1 MMDRKRNRF
10 LISGAAVVPLFGL
23 LASTVV
29 FAESGEDPTMEEI
42 VVTGT
47 HIKGADIEGALPV
60 TVLNA
65 EEIQDTGSLT
75 GEDLLRS
82 IPQAGSIGFGSSR
95 GGITG
100 VNAARGDVASFNLRS
115 IGEGNTLTLINGRRM
130 VLHPITQTSSFD
142 GVPVASANANTLP
155 AAALQRVEVLRDGAA
170 AIYGADAVAGVINYV
185 LNDDY
190 EGFEINI
197 RGGQEEGTER
207 ADTTINGAW
216 GTQFNEGR
224 TSLVVS
230 GSYTNS
236 NGVDANDYDFSSNQD
251 LRSRAP
257 AFSSDTSLDQRSSL
271 EPHALVN
278 FNGLGTFHVRPATLL
293 RDNGATLGIAD
304 CGGRGLDGADLVYN
318 DGQQDLCLDSSGQD
332 RALRPNRNEVRTLV
346 PDIERVNLFARVTHD
361 LDNGFEVYG
370 EASYYSAEATRQW
383 EQSAILS
390 NGRFFVEAD
399 YFYNPFGPVTFDDGR
414 PNPNRLP
421 GLDTSI
427 VPVEGL
433 GFELV
438 NLRPTDTGPREIEV
452 ESTSY
457 RVVGGL
463 TGTIGEWDFDTAFV
477 RSEAEVDDTASN
489 RISTPL
495 FQAQINRDTPDA
507 YNIFTGVNPADP
519 TSIIDATPNPRTSID
534 PFIVSSTRN
543 AETTLTLV
551 DFKLSN
557 NNVFELP
564 AGGVALAL
572 GLEYRQEELDE
583 DNSAIFDGSTPFI
596 DALDPDLAPGQIT
609 NASSL
614 EGSSVRPDV
623 SADRSVF
630 SAFAEALI
638 PLVSDVPGIYSL
650 DAQVALRYEDF
661 DDVGSITRPKLALSW
676 YPIQQLQVRAAF
688 SQGFRAPNLI
698 QLNSPGT
705 SITTGVDDYAEG
717 IALGTGD
724 INDGPSN
731 GNYILETAGNQDLE
745 PEESDNLN
753 FGIVFTPIDN
763 LVITADW
770 WEIETEDT
778 VGVFSDENESRLDA
792 VLRAAGS
799 SNPSVIRAAPDT
811 DNPLGEIV
819 QIVRRY
825 ENLNT
830 REVKGFDIAVYYTI
844 ESDLGSFDIK
854 LNAAKLTDFEQSPGG
869 AAQQLVDFGANPT
882 VLGSSVG
889 DVIER
894 EFFPEWR
901 QTASL
906 TWNSNDD
913 AWGAGLFYSHVGEVF
928 EPSVTAN
935 GQFFFVD
942 EYDTIN
948 LHVTSRGLLGD
959 GSSIR
964 LGVNN
969 VTDEEPPLASE
980 SLGFEGELHSS
991 RGRYVYLQL
1000 NKRFTP

>member
-1 MMDRKRNRF
+1 MLLLLFSFVGASFANAEAKREA
-10 LISGAAVVPLFGL
+10 I
-23 LASTVV
+23 
-29 FAESGEDPTMEEI
+29 EEI

-47 HIKGADIEGALPV
+47 HIKGADIEGVLPV
-60 TVLNA
+60 TVLDA

-82 IPQAGSIGFGSSR
+82 IPQVGSIGFGASR

-155 AAALQRVEVLRDGAA
+155 AAALQRVEVLRDGAG

-190 EGFEINI
+190 EGFEISI
-197 RGGQEEGTER
+197 RGGEEEGTER
-207 ADTTINGAW
+207 ADATISGAW
-216 GTQFNEGR
+216 GTQFNNGR
-224 TSLVVS
+224 TGLVVS

-257 AFSSDTSLDQRSSL
+257 DFASDLSLDQRSSL
-271 EPHALVN
+271 EPHARVN
-278 FNGLGTFHVRPATLL
+278 FNGLGLFHVRPATLM
-293 RDNGATLGIAD
+293 RDNGSTWGVAD
-304 CGGRGLDGADLVYN
+304 CGGRGLDGADLVYS
-318 DGQQDLCLDSSGQD
+318 DGLQDLCLDSSGQD
-332 RALRPNRNEVRTLV
+332 RAIRPNRNEVRTLV
-346 PDIERVNLFARVTHD
+346 PDIERYNIFARLTHE

-399 YFYNPFGPVTFDDGR
+399 YYYNPFGPVTFDDGR

-421 GLDTSI
+421 GLDPSI

-433 GFELV
+433 GFQV
-438 NLRPTDTGPREIEV
+438 NSLRPTDTGPREIEV

-457 RVVGGL
+457 RFVGGL
-463 TGTIGEWDFDTAFV
+463 TGNIGEWEFDTALV
-477 RSEAEVDDTASN
+477 YSEAEVDDTASN

-519 TSIIDATPNPRTSID
+519 TSIIDATPNPRSSID
-534 PFIVSSTRN
+534 PFIVSASRK

-557 NNVFELP
+557 ANLFELP
-564 AGGVALAL
+564 AGNVALAL
-572 GLEYRQEELDE
+572 GVEYRQEELDE
-583 DNSAIFDGSTPFI
+583 DNSAIFDGSMPFI
-596 DALDPDLAPGQIT
+596 DPLDPGLAPGEIT

-623 SADRSVF
+623 AADRQVF
-630 SAFAEALI
+630 SAFAEAII
-638 PLVSDVPGIYSL
+638 PLISDVPGIHSL
-650 DAQVALRYEDF
+650 DAQVAVRYENF
-661 DDVGSITRPKLALSW
+661 DDVGTITRPKFALSW
-676 YPIQQLQVRAAF
+676 YPIEQIQFRAAF

-705 SITTGVDDYAEG
+705 SITTSVQDFAEG

-724 INDGPSN
+724 INSGPAN
-731 GNYILETAGNQDLE
+731 GNYILETAGNQDLD
-745 PEESDNLN
+745 PEKSDNFN
-753 FGIVFTPIDN
+753 IGVVFTPIEN
-763 LVITADW
+763 LTFTADY
-770 WEIETEDT
+770 WEIESEDT

-792 VLRAAGS
+792 VLRASGS
-799 SNPSVIRAAPDT
+799 SNPSVMRAAPDE
-811 DNPLGEIV
+811 DNPLGEILR
-819 QIVRRY
+819 IVRRY

-830 REVKGFDIAVYYTI
+830 RKVEGVDIGVYYSVQSAIGTI
-844 ESDLGSFDIK
+844 DIRF
-854 LNAAKLTDFEQSPGG
+854 NAAKLTGFDQAPGG
-869 AAQQLVDFGANPT
+869 AAQQLVDFGANTT
-882 VLGSSVG
+882 VLGASVG

-894 EFFPEWR
+894 EFFPKWR
-901 QTASL
+901 RSASI
-906 TWNSNDD
+906 TWNSSENT
-913 AWGAGLFYSHVGEVF
+913 WGAGAFYTYVGEVF
-928 EPSVTAN
+928 EPSVRAN
-935 GQFFFVD
+935 NEFFFVD
-942 EYDTIN
+942 DHATLN
-948 LHVTSRGLLGD
+948 LHFTHRGLFGD

-964 LGVNN
+964 FGVNN

-991 RGRYVYLQL
+991 RGRYMYLQL
-1000 NKRFTP
+1000 NHRFGSQ

>member
-1 MMDRKRNRF
+1 MMDVIRTRF
-10 LISGAAVVPLFGL
+10 VTPGAAL
-23 LASTVV
+23 LLVLVSSLAI
-29 FAESGEDPTMEEI
+29 AENAEQETIEEI

-82 IPQAGSIGFGSSR
+82 IPQIGSIGFGASR

-185 LNDDY
+185 LNDEY
-190 EGFEINI
+190 EGFELNI

-216 GTQFNEGR
+216 GTLFNDGQTR
-224 TSLVVS
+224 LVVS
-230 GSYTNS
+230 GSYANS
-236 NGVDANDYDFSSNQD
+236 NGVDANDYDFSSDQD

-257 AFSSDTSLDQRSSL
+257 AFASDTSLDQRSSL

-278 FNGLGTFHVRPATLL
+278 FNGLGSFHVRPATLV
-293 RDNGATLGIAD
+293 RDNGGILGVAD

-318 DGQQDLCLDSSGQD
+318 DGLQDLCLDSSGQD

-346 PDIERVNLFARVTHD
+346 PDIERINVFARISHN
-361 LDNGFEVYG
+361 LDNGFELYG
-370 EASYYSAEATRQW
+370 EASYYAAEATRQW
-383 EQSAILS
+383 EQAAILS

-399 YFYNPFGPVTFDDGR
+399 YYYNPFGPVTFDDGR

-438 NLRPTDTGPREIEV
+438 GLRPTDLGPREIEV
-452 ESTSY
+452 DSTSY
-457 RVVGGL
+457 RFLGGL
-463 TGTIGEWDFDTAFV
+463 TGSFGDWDFDTAILY
-477 RSEAEVDDTASN
+477 SEAEVDDTASN

-519 TSIIDATPNPRTSID
+519 TSIIDSTPNPRASID
-534 PFIVSSTRN
+534 PFVVSSSRN

-557 NNVFELP
+557 ANLFELP
-564 AGGVALAL
+564 AGNVALAL
-572 GLEYRQEELDE
+572 GVEYREEELDE
-583 DNSAIFDGSTPFI
+583 DNSAIFDGTMPFI
-596 DALDPDLAPGQIT
+596 DALDPDLAAGEIT
-609 NASSL
+609 NPSSL

-623 SADRSVF
+623 AADRSVF
-630 SAFAEALI
+630 SAFVEALI
-638 PLVSDVPGIYSL
+638 PIVSDVPGINSL
-650 DAQVALRYEDF
+650 DAQVAVRYEDF
-661 DDVGSITRPKLALSW
+661 DDVGSITRPKFALSW
-676 YPIQQLQVRAAF
+676 YPIEQVQIRAAF
-688 SQGFRAPNLI
+688 SKGFRAPNLI

-705 SITTGVDDYAEG
+705 SITTAVDDYAEG

-724 INDGPSN
+724 INDGPAN
-731 GNYILETAGNQDLE
+731 GNYILETAGNRDLD
-745 PEESDNLN
+745 PEESDNFN
-753 FGIVFTPIDN
+753 IGIVITPIEN
-763 LVITADW
+763 LTITADW

-792 VLRAAGS
+792 VLRASGS
-799 SNPSVIRAAPDT
+799 FNPSVIRAAPDA
-811 DNPLGEIV
+811 DNPLGEILM
-819 QIVRRY
+819 ITRNF

-830 REVKGFDIAVYYTI
+830 REVKGFDIGVYYTI
-844 ESDLGSFDIK
+844 LSDIGTFDIK
-854 LNAAKLTDFEQSPGG
+854 LNAAKLTDFDQSPGG
-869 AAQQLVDFGANPT
+869 AAQQLVDFGAETT
-882 VLGSSVG
+882 VLGASVG

-901 QTASL
+901 RTASV
-906 TWNSNDD
+906 TWNSNNDV
-913 AWGAGLFYSHVGEVF
+913 WGAGVFYSYVGEVF
-928 EPSVTAN
+928 EPSVRVN
-935 GQFFFVD
+935 DEFFFVD
-942 EYDTIN
+942 DYSTVN
-948 LHVTSRGLLGD
+948 VHFTHRGLLGE

-969 VTDEEPPLASE
+969 VGDEEPPLAAE

-1000 NKRFTP
+1000 NKRFAPQ

>member
-1 MMDRKRNRF
+1 MDVGKARF
-10 LISGAAVVPLFGL
+10 FTLHTAFLAVLGL
-23 LASTVV
+23 LGASWAS
-29 FAESGEDPTMEEI
+29 AEDAVQETIEEI

-75 GEDLLRS
+75 GDDLLRS
-82 IPQAGSIGFGSSR
+82 IPQVGSIGFGSSR

-155 AAALQRVEVLRDGAA
+155 AAALQRVEVLRDGAG

-190 EGFEINI
+190 EGFELNV

-207 ADTTINGAW
+207 ADTSISGAW
-216 GTQFNEGR
+216 GGQFNGGQ
-224 TSLVVS
+224 TSVVVS

-257 AFSSDTSLDQRSSL
+257 AFASDTSLDQRSSL

-278 FNGLGTFHVRPATLL
+278 FNGLGSFHVRPSTLL

-318 DGQQDLCLDSSGQD
+318 DGLQDLCLDSSGQD
-332 RALRPNRNEVRTLV
+332 RALRPNRNEQRTLV
-346 PDIERVNLFARVTHD
+346 PDIERYNFFGRVTHT

-399 YFYNPFGPVTFDDGR
+399 SYYNPFGPVTFDDGR

-421 GLDTSI
+421 GLDTAI

-433 GFELV
+433 GFEV
-438 NLRPTDTGPREIEV
+438 VSLRPTDTGPREIEV
-452 ESTSY
+452 ESTSF
-457 RVVGGL
+457 RFVGGL
-463 TGTIGEWDFDTAFV
+463 TGNIGEWDFDTALV
-477 RSEAEVDDTASN
+477 YSEAEVDDTASN

-495 FQAQINRDTPDA
+495 LQAQINRDTPDA
-507 YNIFTGVNPADP
+507 YNIFTGVNPANP
-519 TSIIDATPNPRTSID
+519 ASITDATPNPRASID
-534 PFIVSSTRN
+534 PFIVSATRN
-543 AETTLTLV
+543 AETTLTLI

-557 NNVFELP
+557 NNVLELP
-564 AGGVALAL
+564 AGNVAVAL
-572 GLEYRQEELDE
+572 GVEYRQEDLDE
-583 DNSAIFDGSTPFI
+583 DNSAIFDGSIPFI
-596 DALDPDLAPGQIT
+596 DALDPDLAPGQVT
-609 NASSL
+609 NVSSL
-614 EGSSVRPDV
+614 QGSSVRPDV

-638 PLVSDVPGIYSL
+638 PIVRDVPGIHSL
-650 DAQVALRYEDF
+650 DAQVAFRYEDF
-661 DDVGSITRPKLALSW
+661 DDVGSITRPKFALSW
-676 YPIQQLQVRAAF
+676 YPIEQLQIRAAF
-688 SQGFRAPNLI
+688 SKGFRAPNLI

-705 SITTGVDDYAEG
+705 SITTSVDDYAEG
-717 IALGTGD
+717 ILLGTGD
-724 INDGPSN
+724 IDDGPAN
-731 GNYILETAGNQDLE
+731 GNYILETAGNRDLD
-745 PEESDNLN
+745 PEESDNFN
-753 FGIVFTPIDN
+753 IGIVVTPIEN
-763 LVITADW
+763 LTITADW

-792 VLRAAGS
+792 VLRAQGS
-799 SNPSVIRAAPDT
+799 FNPSVIRAAPDM
-811 DNPLGEIV
+811 DNPLGEILR
-819 QIVRRY
+819 ITRNF

-830 REVKGFDIAVYYTI
+830 REVKGFDIGVYYSLL
-844 ESDLGSFDIK
+844 SDIGTFDVK
-854 LNAAKLTDFEQSPGG
+854 VNLAKLTDFEQSPGG
-869 AAQQLVDFGANPT
+869 AAQQLVAFGANPT
-882 VLGSSVG
+882 VLGASVG

-901 QTASL
+901 RTASV
-906 TWNSNDD
+906 TWNSSDNR
-913 AWGAGLFYSHVGEVF
+913 WGAGLFYSHVGEVF
-928 EPSVTAN
+928 EPSVSAN

-942 EYDTIN
+942 EYDTFN
-948 LHVTSRGLLGD
+948 VHFTHRGLLGE

-1000 NKRFTP
+1000 NKRFSP

>member
-1 MMDRKRNRF
+1 MV
-10 LISGAAVVPLFGL
+10 I
-23 LASTVV
+23 
-29 FAESGEDPTMEEI
+29 
-42 VVTGT
+42 GT
-47 HIKGADIEGALPV
+47 HIKGADIEGVLPV

-82 IPQAGSIGFGSSR
+82 MPQIGSIGFGASR

-155 AAALQRVEVLRDGAA
+155 AAALQRVEVLRDGAG

-190 EGFEINI
+190 EGLEISI

-216 GTQFNEGR
+216 GTQFNDGQTR
-224 TSLVVS
+224 LVVS

-257 AFSSDTSLDQRSSL
+257 EFASDLSLDQRSSL

-278 FNGLGTFHVRPATLL
+278 FNGLGSFHVRPATLV
-293 RDNGATLGIAD
+293 RDNGATLGVAD
-304 CGGRGLDGADLVYN
+304 CGGRGLDGAALVYN
-318 DGQQDLCLDSSGQD
+318 DGLQDLCLDSSGQD

-346 PDIERVNLFARVTHD
+346 PDIERYNFFARVSHD
-361 LDNGFEVYG
+361 LDNGFELYG
-370 EASYYSAEATRQW
+370 EASYYSAEAKRQW

-399 YFYNPFGPVTFDDGR
+399 YYYNPFGPVTFDDGR
-414 PNPNRLP
+414 HNPNRLS
-421 GLDTSI
+421 GLDPSI

-438 NLRPTDTGPREIEV
+438 GLRPTDTGPREIEV
-452 ESTSY
+452 DGTSY
-457 RVVGGL
+457 RFVGGL
-463 TGTIGEWDFDTAFV
+463 AGNIGEWEFDTALIY
-477 RSEAEVDDTASN
+477 SEAEVDDTAYN

-519 TSIIDATPNPRTSID
+519 TSIIDATPNPRSSID
-534 PFIVSSTRN
+534 PFIVSASRK

-557 NNVFELP
+557 GNLFELP
-564 AGGVALAL
+564 AGNLALAV
-572 GLEYRQEELDE
+572 GVEYREEELDE

-623 SADRSVF
+623 SADRRVF

-638 PLVSDVPGIYSL
+638 PLVNDVPGIQSL
-650 DAQVALRYEDF
+650 DAQVAVRYEDF
-661 DDVGSITRPKLALSW
+661 DDVGNITRPKFALSW
-676 YPIQQLQVRAAF
+676 YPIEQVQVRAAF
-688 SQGFRAPNLI
+688 SKGFRAPNLI

-705 SITTGVDDYAEG
+705 SITTSVDDFAEG

-731 GNYILETAGNQDLE
+731 GNYILETAGNQELK
-745 PEESDNLN
+745 PEESDNFN
-753 FGIVFTPIDN
+753 IGVVITPIED
-763 LVITADW
+763 LIVTLDF
-770 WEIETEDT
+770 WEIETEGT

-792 VLRAAGS
+792 VLRASGS
-799 SNPSVIRAAPDT
+799 SNPSVIRAAPDA
-811 DNPLGEIV
+811 DNPLGEIL

-830 REVKGFDIAVYYTI
+830 REVKGFDIGVYYSILSEIGT
-844 ESDLGSFDIK
+844 FDIK
-854 LNAAKLTDFEQSPGG
+854 VNAAKLTDFDQSPGG
-869 AAQQLVDFGANPT
+869 AAQQLVDFGANTT
-882 VLGSSVG
+882 VLGASVG

-894 EFFPEWR
+894 EFFPQWR
-901 QTASL
+901 RSAAV
-906 TWNSNDD
+906 TWNSSDD
-913 AWGAGLFYSHVGEVF
+913 RWGAGVFYSYVGEVF

-935 GQFFFVD
+935 GEFFFVD
-942 EYDTIN
+942 DHETVN
-948 LHVTSRGLLGD
+948 LHFTHRGLFGD

-991 RGRYVYLQL
+991 RARYFYLQL
-1000 NKRFTP
+1000 NHRFAGQ